1 MPPYGLLVTLFV
13 KEMWKPIKKGI
24 GYCLNP
30 LTHVGNVEKAV
41 NDLNDTID
49 DIKEKI
55 QAGEYEGKRPSAQ
68 ATRWI
73 EKAESIKDE
82 SYAIK
87 NRYVARSVHVFGC
100 SWNCRSNYRISR
112 AATKK
117 LDDMYEHKKRIPQ
130 DGSMFCLLPTAGR
143 ELPLPPNIVGQ
154 NDYKDK
160 IIGYVKQGTMSIIG
174 ICGMGGSGK
183 TTLLKQ
189 LNNIFSCSAE
199 MYEFDHVIYVEVGQQ
214 QDMEGIQKDIA
225 SQLCLVLGRDENTTS
240 RSVSLHNF
248 LKERKFLLLIDDLW
262 QTLDLE
268 KVGIPQGY
276 GKIGPPNKQMIIIAT
291 RLQQV
296 IDGMKG
302 HDHMIVLQSL
312 KFNEAWNLFEANA
325 GVRITNS
332 TQIIGHAKII
342 VEKCGG
348 LPLALKIVGQAM
360 SSKESEHE
368 WKYTVMLIEQS
379 QFYKVPDAE
388 SSLYAALYVSYYH
401 LPDERTKQCFL
412 LSALIIN
419 ELCPVANMITHWM
432 GHGYLDEDDDIEN
445 NYLRGHA
452 VVGCLKRACLLEEH
466 PRRRKFLA
474 MHDRIRDLALWIVE
488 TKQGDGSNKTW
499 LVHDR
504 RKLKDPKEW
513 STAERICL
521 AWDKKNNVTIPDS
534 YSCPHLLT
542 LSLQT
547 NKQIHGVP
555 SGFFSTATS
564 LMYLDLSRT
573 NITELTT
580 DIGALG
586 NLQHLNLSETPIQS
600 LPMELQLLKTLRYLY
615 LRFTKHLDTVPD
627 GTISA
632 LSMLKVLD
640 LYRSGSCPKDKARAY
655 IMELESLASL
665 QILGFTVADLDSLCM
680 VFNLPKV
687 SLRFL
692 RIQETEGLKCLVASP
707 SLISKMR
714 AQQLERLGLDGMG
727 SLEELVIGE
736 ADVDSDW
743 CFQSLDRIEL
753 FRLPNLERIILKG
766 VVPHVCFPILR
777 MLEISGCHKI
787 KTLPWI
793 KKLPCLEELYLID
806 CNSLLE
812 LESDDEEGTMSST
825 IASFP
830 RLKLLGLSKIRNLH
844 NICDGIT
851 ALPCLQRLLVYNCP
865 MLARLPSKLLNID
878 CMLLILGE
886 QDWWEKLGWDDTAV
900 KSIMSSSFIEL
911 PSNFEGD
918 IEEVY
923 NALFS

>member
-1 MPPYGLLVTLFV
+1 MAFLAACLLLHSRIAARANAGHLGTRPHGTQQYSTAVAKRATAPPASTPLPPQLRSRGPAQCSTARSASRHAEPEQNRMERREDEREQKKKYDKDDSGPKGKMVFLYLLFAENDLLICIMPPYGLLVTLFV

-388 SSLYAALYVSYYH
+388 M
-401 LPDERTKQCFL
+401 
-412 LSALIIN
+412 
-419 ELCPVANMITHWM
+419 ANMITHWM

-499 LVHDR
+499 L
-504 RKLKDPKEW
+504 
-513 STAERICL
+513 
-521 AWDKKNNVTIPDS
+521 
-534 YSCPHLLT
+534 
-542 LSLQT
+542 
-547 NKQIHGVP
+547 IHGVP

-743 CFQSLDRIEL
+743 CFQNI
-753 FRLPNLERIILKG
+753 RLPQN
-766 VVPHVCFPILR
+766 
-777 MLEISGCHKI
+777 
-787 KTLPWI
+787 
-793 KKLPCLEELYLID
+793 
-806 CNSLLE
+806 
-812 LESDDEEGTMSST
+812 
-825 IASFP
+825 
-830 RLKLLGLSKIRNLH
+830 
-844 NICDGIT
+844 
-851 ALPCLQRLLVYNCP
+851 Q
-865 MLARLPSKLLNID
+865 
-878 CMLLILGE
+878 
-886 QDWWEKLGWDDTAV
+886 DTA
-900 KSIMSSSFIEL
+900 MDQEA
-911 PSNFEGD
+911 
-918 IEEVY
+918 
-923 NALFS
+923 ALSGRAIFD